1 MPLRLFVSPRSIA
14 ILCLGVILL
23 AVGIYEM
30 TPGQRLKARQ
40 EALVEWARDGA
51 PGDFARKFAA
61 ADYLDQWHF
70 TAGDIAERVR
80 AARFLQPGLTL
91 DAADP
96 EISGAGD
103 TATVTQQITIRP
115 GDGETLEHE
124 FQFTWHRESI
134 WPWSWKLRAVH
145 AEGLRF

>member
-1 MPLRLFVSPRSIA
+1 MPLRLSVSPRSIA
-14 ILCLGVILL
+14 ILCLGLILL

-61 ADYLDQWHF
+61 ADYVDQWHHS
-70 TAGDIAERVR
+70 AGDIAERVR
-80 AARFLQPGLTL
+80 AARFVHRGYTIGVAEP
-91 DAADP
+91 D
-96 EISGAGD
+96 ISRSGD
-103 TATVTQQITIRP
+103 TATVTQEITIRP

-124 FQFTWHRESI
+124 FQFTWHRETI
-134 WPWSWKLRAVH
+134 WPWSWKLRAVK
-145 AEGLRF
+145 APGLKF